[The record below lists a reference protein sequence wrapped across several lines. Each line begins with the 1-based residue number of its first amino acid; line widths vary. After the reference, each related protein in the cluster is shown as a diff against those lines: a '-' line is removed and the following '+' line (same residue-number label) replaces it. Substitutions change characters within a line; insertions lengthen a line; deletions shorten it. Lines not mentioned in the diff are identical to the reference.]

1 MSTHRLYFSS
11 DPVNAEMTG
20 PAGCSER
27 SMMKNRCLVFSQ
39 SKPKRPGK
47 YEILSEIHASLY
59 PTNANVTLSLS
70 YT

>member
-39 SKPKRPGK
+39 SKPASRGK
-47 YEILSEIHASLY
+47 YEKLSGVLLY
-59 PTNANVTLSLS
+59 I
-70 YT
+70 

>member
-27 SMMKNRCLVFSQ
+27 STMKNRCLVFSK
-39 SKPKRPGK
+39 SKPTRPGK
-47 YEILSEIHASLY
+47 YEILSKIHTSLC
-59 PTNANVTLSLS
+59 PKNANAT
-70 YT
+70 